1 RFATDNSKTIAGF
14 ISDYFTLLS
23 DIQEKENKARDKGDR
38 KGIDDELAKLKEEL
52 QNLSVTAITDE
63 EKMHYEKVK
72 SSILDHNQRKQ
83 FIDRETG
90 LIERLKVVS
99 IIKDNLDYEL
109 TSLSGEVKS
118 QLSTSLNVIKADAQK
133 KWADELERL
142 LALGRTS
149 KDLAIQEISKLEKD
163 VVYLKV
169 LQAYNDNSQLSE
181 YEAKIKIQAD
191 KLFEISN
198 LLTEI
203 DNLKSQVAE

>member
-118 QLSTSLNVIKADAQK
+118 QLSTSLNVIKADRKSTRLNSSHVKISYAVFCLK
-133 KWADELERL
+133 K
-142 LALGRTS
+142 
-149 KDLAIQEISKLEKD
+149 K
-163 VVYLKV
+163 
-169 LQAYNDNSQLSE
+169 
-181 YEAKIKIQAD
+181 
-191 KLFEISN
+191 
-198 LLTEI
+198 
-203 DNLKSQVAE
+203 